1 MSFFI
6 TMLIRNFANL
16 SKAVLCFCPSVKADG
31 QKFYKN
37 FSKKFGNFK
46 LSALKVTERGK
57 LPAPEEKGGVK
68 MDKEE
73 SEFEARCRF
82 NAYCKKTLR
91 NELIS
96 SMREYKNQR
105 RREVSFEDLTPKEEK
120 QLYTVDRYFDD
131 EDDDAFYI
139 QGLKISE
146 KLLNEALEILPKEKL
161 QAVVLHYFYNMS
173 DSDIAKLIN
182 VSRSTVQYRRTSSFE
197 RLKRFLE
204 ERADEW

>member
-1 MSFFI
+1 
-6 TMLIRNFANL
+6 
-16 SKAVLCFCPSVKADG
+16 
-31 QKFYKN
+31 
-37 FSKKFGNFK
+37 
-46 LSALKVTERGK
+46 
-57 LPAPEEKGGVK
+57 
-68 MDKEE
+68 MDKEK

-82 NAYCKKTLR
+82 NAYCKKILR

-96 SMREYKNQR
+96 SVREYKKQR
-105 RREVSFEDLTPKEEK
+105 RHEVSFEDLTPKEEK